1 MGLKKYDYMVK
12 NLGVVVPAAY
22 AQITDISIDD
32 KGNANAI
39 FEIQRN
45 RESIANFDP
54 YDIISYFCT
63 VNKSFP
69 VYEQVYQK
77 AKKDIFSDW
86 EDDIIE
92 VK

>member
-12 NLGVVVPAAY
+12 NLCVVVPAAY

-63 VNKSFP
+63 VNKSLP
-69 VYEQVYQK
+69 IHEQVYQK
-77 AKKDIFSDW
+77 AKEDIFSDW
-86 EDDIIE
+86 EDDIVE
-92 VK
+92 VE